1 MKRVLIVED
10 DEDLR
15 SELADF
21 LGSCDYDV
29 TSVGSVVAAEHAL
42 IQGFDLLVLDI
53 NLPDGN
59 GMELCRRIRPYVRA
73 GIVMCT
79 GRSEREMRIAS
90 LLDGA
95 DAYLVKPV
103 DPYELDA
110 TLVSLLRRSSS
121 NRGTLLAPAPLPA
134 QWRLDCVRQ
143 TLTGPRSQAIK
154 LSPSESRLLCEVL
167 RAPSHQLSRAAL
179 LSGLETDGFPM
190 DSRRLETMISRL
202 RGKVLEKMGAP
213 LPLDSVYGKGYTFT
227 DHAEVI

>member
-10 DEDLR
+10 DIDLR

-21 LGSCDYDV
+21 LGSSNYEV
-29 TSVGSVVAAEHAL
+29 TAVGSVAEAESAL
-42 IQGFDLLVLDI
+42 VNGFDLLVLDI

-59 GMELCRRIRPYVRA
+59 GMELCRRIRPYLRA

-79 GRSEREMRIAS
+79 GRSERELRIAS

-110 TLVSLLRRSSS
+110 TLVSLLRRSSTA
-121 NRGTLLAPAPLPA
+121 RGTLLVPAPMPT

-143 TLTGPRSQAIK
+143 TLTGPGNQVVK
-154 LSPSESRLLCEVL
+154 LSPSESRLLSAVL
-167 RAPSHQLSRAAL
+167 RTPSQQISRAVL
-179 LSGLETDGFPM
+179 LGGLEADGFPM
-190 DSRRLETMISRL
+190 DGRRLEALISRL
-202 RGKVLEKMGAP
+202 RGKVLEKTGSP
-213 LPLDSVYGKGYTFT
+213 LPLESVYGKGYTFA
-227 DHAEVI
+227 DHAEVL

>member
-21 LGSCDYDV
+21 LGSSNYQV
-29 TSVGSVVAAEHAL
+29 TAVGSVTEAENAL
-42 IQGFDLLVLDI
+42 VNEFDLLVLDI

-59 GMELCRRIRPYVRA
+59 GMELCRRIRPYLRA

-79 GRSEREMRIAS
+79 GRSEREIRIAS

-110 TLVSLLRRSSS
+110 TLVSLLRRSSA
-121 NRGTLLAPAPLPA
+121 NRGTLLAPAPMPA
-134 QWRLDCVRQ
+134 QWRLDCIRQ
-143 TLTGPRSQAIK
+143 TLTGPGNQAVK
-154 LSPSESRLLCEVL
+154 LSPSECRLLSDVL
-167 RAPSHQLSRAAL
+167 RAPSHQVSRAAL
-179 LSGLETDGFPM
+179 LSGLESAGIAMDG
-190 DSRRLETMISRL
+190 RRLETMISRL
-202 RGKVLEKMGAP
+202 RGKVLEKMGVP
-213 LPLDSVYGKGYTFT
+213 LPLEPVYGRGYTFA